1 MNSVIAR
8 QTKVKVLGLRLVDAT
23 RRTKTFQP
31 NTGRK
36 RVPLVVNFTHVIF
49 VRRKTLKKWRLV
61 PRLSTHF
68 MGVQRSSL
76 TTITRTQRGEPGD
89 KATVAVQSLYSRSTV
104 EVQSQYGRA
113 TVEYSPH
120 TIELPSRHSVST
132 LELLC
137 DCTLQVVLDYHTSY
151 SLVLAKLT

>member
-23 RRTKTFQP
+23 RRTKTFQA

-36 RVPLVVNFTHVIF
+36 RVPLVVNFTHVMF
-49 VRRKTLKKWRLV
+49 VRRKKWRLI

-104 EVQSQYGRA
+104 EVQSQYGQA
-113 TVEYSPH
+113 TVEYGPH

-151 SLVLAKLT
+151 CLVLAKLT